1 MFSFFNVRLAVR
13 FNYLVRV
20 DFPPFSSYAEYIAFR
35 ESTLLFAAEI
45 SIILGAYVRA
55 LSRRL
60 SCPSIVWSLFFS
72 MTASSPSS
80 SLPPWS
86 SLLAS
91 CSSLF
96 TPFAP
101 DAGTASKNVA

>member
-45 SIILGAYVRA
+45 SIILGA
-55 LSRRL
+55 LSRWL
-60 SCPSIVWSLFFS
+60 SFPSRISSLFFP

-80 SLPPWS
+80 SLPPSS

-96 TPFAP
+96 TPLAP
-101 DAGTASKNVA
+101 DAGAAPKNVA